1 MAGTLPVEN
10 ERTAK
15 DGRGRESI
23 QEEKEEKVAVS

>member
-1 MAGTLPVEN
+1 MAGKLPVEN

-23 QEEKEEKVAVS
+23 QEEKEEKVTVS

>member
-1 MAGTLPVEN
+1 MAGKLPVEN

-23 QEEKEEKVAVS
+23 QEEKVAVS